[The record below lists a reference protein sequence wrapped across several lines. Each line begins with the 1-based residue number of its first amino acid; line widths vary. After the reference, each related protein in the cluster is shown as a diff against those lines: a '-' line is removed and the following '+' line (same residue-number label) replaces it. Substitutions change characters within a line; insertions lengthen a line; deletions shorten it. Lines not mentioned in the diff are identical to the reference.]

1 MTFHEIERLLL
12 DHSAEE
18 DKYRSFMDEL
28 PVGIVSCDIEGNVI
42 DVNKALLTLL
52 GSPSAEATKRIN
64 MLTFP
69 PLVASGISA
78 TIKEGLEKG
87 MVTSVETSYCSRW
100 GKCLF
105 LCFKAVPRFD
115 STGKVIGCYSI
126 VEDATK
132 SIETEEILEK
142 KFRKEKLIS
151 HISGRFINSTL
162 NDIDL
167 EINNSLELMAKF
179 LDAQRAVLYSD
190 NKDQDYMTKSHGWHA
205 EGLHSYVGIKG
216 TIKKNAWIS
225 EQFHKQLIVSVPDV
239 KQFPDEG
246 KLIKEEFEKMGIVSI
261 VMVPLFYK
269 SIFKGFIGIDSVN
282 KKKEW
287 DESEFYLLKLIG
299 EMITSL
305 LERKST
311 ESRLLSKEEDYR
323 KVINSIDTIIWK
335 TDVDREGNFINP
347 HVSAPADKILGLPGD
362 SIGTNWY
369 KYFSSIHPEDRN
381 ILLSLLGSDSINTGT
396 TENLDYRLIGSDGN
410 IFWMNSTATACIL
423 EDGNIQLFGTTRNI
437 TKQKVAE
444 EELSKSERKYR
455 SLIEQSNDAI
465 FVNKLDGQI
474 IEVNSRACRM
484 MGYTQEQLKKMS
496 VIDLM
501 VPDERENG
509 SQVLETFKKRRYV
522 QGETRYLTSKGDVL
536 DVEISA
542 SVLEG
547 YKDIAQAVVR
557 DITERKKAE
566 EIMLLAKIEA
576 ESANRSKSE
585 FLASMSH
592 ELRTPLNSIIGFSD
606 MLSEGYAGSLSDIQ
620 RKYSQY
626 ISTSGKYLLTLINN
640 ILDIAKIE
648 NGKMELEPEHF
659 TMDEVFEDAEKLAGH
674 LARKKNI
681 KLQIQKLEN
690 IEIVADKI
698 KIKQIIYNLLSNA
711 IKFTPDNGE
720 VNLLA
725 AVNHNRIKISVRD
738 TGIGISEEDLDQL
751 FMPFKQIDSQLSRQ
765 YNGSGL
771 GLSIVKKLVELHG
784 GNISVESKVGE
795 GSTFAFTI
803 PLISSAKKA

>member
-1 MTFHEIERLLL
+1 
-12 DHSAEE
+12 
-18 DKYRSFMDEL
+18 
-28 PVGIVSCDIEGNVI
+28 
-42 DVNKALLTLL
+42 
-52 GSPSAEATKRIN
+52 
-64 MLTFP
+64 
-69 PLVASGISA
+69 
-78 TIKEGLEKG
+78 
-87 MVTSVETSYCSRW
+87 
-100 GKCLF
+100 
-105 LCFKAVPRFD
+105 
-115 STGKVIGCYSI
+115 
-126 VEDATK
+126 
-132 SIETEEILEK
+132 
-142 KFRKEKLIS
+142 
-151 HISGRFINSTL
+151 
-162 NDIDL
+162 
-167 EINNSLELMAKF
+167 
-179 LDAQRAVLYSD
+179 
-190 NKDQDYMTKSHGWHA
+190 
-205 EGLHSYVGIKG
+205 
-216 TIKKNAWIS
+216 
-225 EQFHKQLIVSVPDV
+225 
-239 KQFPDEG
+239 
-246 KLIKEEFEKMGIVSI
+246 MGIISV
-261 VMVPLFYK
+261 VMVPLLYK
-269 SIFKGFIGIDSVN
+269 SIFKGFIGIGSVN
-282 KKKEW
+282 KEKKW

-335 TDVDREGNFINP
+335 TEVDREGNFINP
-347 HVSAPADKILGLPGD
+347 YVSAPADKILGFPGD

-381 ILLSLLGSDSINTGT
+381 ILLSLLNSDSIDTGT

-423 EDGNIQLFGTTRNI
+423 ENGNIQLFGTTRNI

-465 FVNKLDGQI
+465 FINSLDGRI
-474 IEVNSRACRM
+474 IDVNSRACKM
-484 MGYTQEQLKKMS
+484 MGYTPEQLKRMS

-509 SQVLETFKKRRYV
+509 SQVLETFKKQGYV
-522 QGETRYLTSKGDVL
+522 HGETKYLTSKSDIL

-566 EIMLLAKIEA
+566 EIILLAKIEA

-592 ELRTPLNSIIGFSD
+592 ELRTPLNSIMGFSD
-606 MLSEGYAGSLSDIQ
+606 MLSEGYAGPLSDIQ
-620 RKYSQY
+620 RKYSQH

-648 NGKMELEPEHF
+648 NGKMELELEHF
-659 TMDEVFEDAEKLAGH
+659 IMDEVFEDAEKLAGH

-690 IEIVADKI
+690 IELVADKI

-711 IKFTPDNGE
+711 IKFTPEHGE

-725 AVNHNRIKISVRD
+725 AVTHNRIKISVRD

-784 GNISVESKVGE
+784 GDISVESEVGE

-803 PLISSAKKA
+803 PLTSSAKKTIK

>member
-1 MTFHEIERLLL
+1 MTSHEIERLLL
-12 DHSAEE
+12 HHSAED
-18 DKYRSFMDEL
+18 DKYRSFLDEL
-28 PVGIVSCDIEGNVI
+28 PVGIVSCDIEGNII

-69 PLVASGISA
+69 SLAESGISA
-78 TIKEGLEKG
+78 TIKEVLEKG
-87 MVTSVETSYCSRW
+87 IVASIETSYCSRW
-100 GKCLF
+100 GKCLV
-105 LCFKAVPRFD
+105 LRFKAVPYFD
-115 STGKVIGCYSI
+115 ATGNIIGCYSI

-132 SIETEEILEK
+132 TRETEGALEK
-142 KFRKEKLIS
+142 KVRKEKLIS

-162 NDIDL
+162 SDIDP
-167 EINNSLELMAKF
+167 EINNSLEDMARF
-179 LDAQRAVLYSD
+179 LGAQRAILYSD
-190 NKDQDYMTKSHGWHA
+190 NKDRDYMTKSYEWRA
-205 EGLHSYVGIKG
+205 EGIHSYAGTKG

-225 EQFHKQLIVSVPDV
+225 EQFNKQLIVSVPDV

-246 KLIKEEFEKMGIVSI
+246 KLIKEELEKLGIVSV

-269 SIFKGFIGIDSVN
+269 SIFKGFIGIGSVN

-347 HVSAPADKILGLPGD
+347 YVSAPADKILGLPGD

-381 ILLSLLGSDSINTGT
+381 ILLSLLNSDSIDTGT
-396 TENLDYRLIGSDGN
+396 TENLDYRLIGIDGN

-423 EDGNIQLFGTTRNI
+423 EDGHIQLFGTTRNI

-465 FVNKLDGQI
+465 FINRLDGRI
-474 IEVNSRACRM
+474 IDVNSRACKM
-484 MGYTQEQLKKMS
+484 MGYTPEQLKRMS

-509 SQVLETFKKRRYV
+509 SQVLETFKKQGSV
-522 QGETRYLTSKGDVL
+522 HGETRYLTSKGNIL

-547 YKDIAQAVVR
+547 YEDIAQAVVR

-566 EIMLLAKIEA
+566 DIMLLAKIEA

-606 MLSEGYAGSLSDIQ
+606 MLSEGYAGPLSDIQ
-620 RKYSQY
+620 RKYTQY

-648 NGKMELEPEHF
+648 SGKMELEPEHF

-690 IEIVADKI
+690 IELVADKI

-711 IKFTPDNGE
+711 IKFTPEHGK

-725 AVNHNRIKISVRD
+725 SVNHNRIKISVRD
-738 TGIGISEEDLDQL
+738 TGIGISEEDLDRL
-751 FMPFKQIDSQLSRQ
+751 FLPFKQIDSQLSRQ

-784 GNISVESKVGE
+784 GDISVESKVGE

-803 PLISSAKKA
+803 PLISSTKKA

>member
-1 MTFHEIERLLL
+1 MTSHEIERPLL
-12 DHSAEE
+12 HRHVEE
-18 DKYRSFMDEL
+18 DKHRNFLDEL
-28 PVGIVSCDIEGNVI
+28 PVGIVSCDLEGNII

-69 PLVASGISA
+69 PLVASGISV
-78 TIKEGLEKG
+78 TIKEILEKG
-87 MVTSVETSYCSRW
+87 IVTSIETSYCSRW

-105 LCFKAVPRFD
+105 LRFKAVPRFD
-115 STGKVIGCYSI
+115 STGKIIDCYSI

-132 SIETEEILEK
+132 AIETEEILEK

-190 NKDQDYMTKSHGWHA
+190 NKDQDYMTKSHGWHT
-205 EGLHSYVGIKG
+205 EGLHSYVGVKG

-299 EMITSL
+299 EMITNL

-335 TDVDREGNFINP
+335 TDVDRGGNFINP
-347 HVSAPADKILGLPGD
+347 YVSAPADKILGLPGD

-410 IFWMNSTATACIL
+410 IFWMNSTATACVL
-423 EDGNIQLFGTTRNI
+423 ENGNIQVFGTTRNI

-566 EIMLLAKIEA
+566 EIMLLTKIEA

-725 AVNHNRIKISVRD
+725 AVTHNKIKISVRD

-771 GLSIVKKLVELHG
+771 GLSIVKKLVELHDG
-784 GNISVESKVGE
+784 DISVKSEVGK

>member
-1 MTFHEIERLLL
+1 MTFHEIEKLLL
-12 DHSAEE
+12 HRYAEE
-18 DKYRSFMDEL
+18 EKYRNFLDEL
-28 PVGIVSCDIEGNVI
+28 PVGIVSCNIEGNII

-64 MLTFP
+64 LLTFP

-78 TIKEGLEKG
+78 TIKESFEKG
-87 MVTSVETSYCSRW
+87 MVTSIETSYCSRW

-105 LCFKAVPRFD
+105 LRFKTVPRFD
-115 STGKVIGCYSI
+115 STGNIIGCYSI

-132 SIETEEILEK
+132 AIETEEILEK

-151 HISGRFINSTL
+151 YISGRFINSTL

-190 NKDQDYMTKSHGWHA
+190 NKDQDYMTKSHEWHA

-216 TIKKNAWIS
+216 TIKKNTWIS

-246 KLIKEEFEKMGIVSI
+246 KLLKEEIEKMGIVSI

-282 KKKEW
+282 KKREW
-287 DESEFYLLKLIG
+287 DESELYLLKLIG

-381 ILLSLLGSDSINTGT
+381 ILLSLLRSDSINTGT

-465 FVNKLDGQI
+465 FINKLDGQI
-474 IEVNSRACRM
+474 IEVNSRACKM

-501 VPDERENG
+501 VPDERGNG

-522 QGETRYLTSKGDVL
+522 RGETRYLTSKGDVL

-547 YKDIAQAVVR
+547 YEDIAQAVVR

-606 MLSEGYAGSLSDIQ
+606 MLSEDYAGSLSEIQ

-648 NGKMELEPEHF
+648 NGKMELELEHF

-681 KLQIQKLEN
+681 KLQIQQLEN
-690 IEIVADKI
+690 IELFADKI

-738 TGIGISEEDLDQL
+738 TGIGISEENLDQL

-784 GNISVESKVGE
+784 GDISVESEVGE

-803 PLISSAKKA
+803 PISSPSKKA